1 MLQLYESL
9 TQMVLNRLTHIG
21 LSMYLPSPPSAH
33 CTVSIS
39 FSYSASSHRNISSC
53 LHQHLLLHKLHP
65 SINLSRLSTGDHL
78 NLLRVSTA
86 DHLNLL
92 CVSTVDHMNLLHVS
106 KTDHLNLLR
115 LSTEDHL
122 SVSTAANHLT
132 TKPSVLFWLEN
143 YQSVAQLDDLCIVVR
158 IFVSLYPDNR
168 ETG

>member
-1 MLQLYESL
+1 MSL
-9 TQMVLNRLTHIG
+9 
-21 LSMYLPSPPSAH
+21 
-33 CTVSIS
+33 
-39 FSYSASSHRNISSC
+39 

-65 SINLSRLSTGDHL
+65 SINLSRLSTVDHL

-92 CVSTVDHMNLLHVS
+92 CVSIADYLNLLSVSTVDHMNLLHVS

-143 YQSVAQLDDLCIVVR
+143 YPPYTWLERTPTICVSTIYLAKISGGDWAQ
-158 IFVSLYPDNR
+158 YM
-168 ETG
+168 